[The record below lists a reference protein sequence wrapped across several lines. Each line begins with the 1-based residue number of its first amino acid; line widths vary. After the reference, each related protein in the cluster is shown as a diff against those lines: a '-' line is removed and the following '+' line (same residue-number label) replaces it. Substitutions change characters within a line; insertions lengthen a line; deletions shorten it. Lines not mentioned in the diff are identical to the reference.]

1 MNSKLSISDIKYFFD
16 KHKRFLFWLIVFCV
30 IGFLA
35 AIIISISSSSYLNI
49 LNSTDKNFYDYVKG
63 NIDLG
68 KQTYALI
75 FKNLVFQLIIFLL
88 CLNYYSGLVSFL
100 FLSYQSAN
108 LLLLVIAVIGEFGF
122 GGVLVSLLLILPI
135 NLINLTCNLIFTSVC
150 LERSKNALRF
160 RQFSFGFNLKQFWL
174 PSLLLI
180 GFSIVFSCVINLVLL
195 VILRSQIFAIF

>member
-1 MNSKLSISDIKYFFD
+1 MNSKLSASDIKYFFD
-16 KHKRFLFWLIVFCV
+16 KHKRFLFWLMVFCV
-30 IGFLA
+30 IGFLT

-49 LNSTDKNFYDYVKG
+49 LNSSDKIFYDYVKG
-63 NIDLG
+63 NVDLG

-75 FKNLVFQLIIFLL
+75 FKNLAFELIIFLL
-88 CLNYYSGLVSFL
+88 CLNYYLGLATFL
-100 FLSYQSAN
+100 FVSYQSAN
-108 LLLLVIAVIGEFGF
+108 LLLLVVAVIGEFGF
-122 GGVLVSLLLILPI
+122 GGVLASLFLILPI

-160 RQFSFGFNLKQFWL
+160 KQFSFGFNSKQFWL

-180 GFSIVFSCVINLVLL
+180 CFCIVFSCAINLILL